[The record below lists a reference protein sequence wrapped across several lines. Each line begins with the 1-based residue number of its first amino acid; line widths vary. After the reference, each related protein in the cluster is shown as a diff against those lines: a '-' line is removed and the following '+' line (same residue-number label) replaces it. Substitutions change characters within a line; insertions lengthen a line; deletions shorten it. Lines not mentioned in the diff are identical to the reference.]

1 MTVIIPNWWP
11 NRSNSEFIKSDN
23 YNWHI
28 QKFGSTGK
36 KLLLIHGTGASSHS
50 WYPLIENLNLE
61 CEILCL
67 DLPGHGFTRALARQ
81 KKQLVIIV
89 DQISLLLRNIDFYP
103 NIIMGHSAGA
113 AVAYELAKK
122 IKTKPNTIAINAAFG
137 QFSGLA
143 GVAFPYFAKIA
154 SSTTIPARF
163 LSLLASK
170 EEIVRKLLAST
181 GSIIPELQ
189 VKCYQ
194 YLFSNTEHVDGTLQ
208 MMADWDLGYF
218 LDRLPEETAPIHFL
232 VGDKD
237 TTVPPHISKSWD
249 QSMPNSSLTQFNGLG
264 HLLHEE
270 SPSAVSSILENLP
283 SSFLSQ

>member
-61 CEILCL
+61 FEILCL
-67 DLPGHGFTRALARQ
+67 DLPGHGFTRALAKQ
-81 KKQLVIIV
+81 KKQLMTIV
-89 DQISLLLRNIDFYP
+89 DQIFLLLRNIDFYP

-122 IKTKPNTIAINAAFG
+122 IETKPNTIAINAAFG

-189 VKCYQ
+189 IKCYQ

>member
-61 CEILCL
+61 FEILCL
-67 DLPGHGFTRALARQ
+67 DLPGHGFTRALAKQ
-81 KKQLVIIV
+81 KKQLMTIV
-89 DQISLLLRNIDFYP
+89 DQIFLLLRNIDFYP

-122 IKTKPNTIAINAAFG
+122 IETKPNTIAINAAFG

-170 EEIVRKLLAST
+170 EEIVLKLLAST

-189 VKCYQ
+189 IKCYQ

-270 SPSAVSSILENLP
+270 SPSAVSSILENHP

>member
-67 DLPGHGFTRALARQ
+67 DLPGHGFTRAIARQ
-81 KKQLVIIV
+81 KKQLMIIV

-189 VKCYQ
+189 IKCYQ

>member
-1 MTVIIPNWWP
+1 
-11 NRSNSEFIKSDN
+11 
-23 YNWHI
+23 
-28 QKFGSTGK
+28 
-36 KLLLIHGTGASSHS
+36 
-50 WYPLIENLNLE
+50 
-61 CEILCL
+61 
-67 DLPGHGFTRALARQ
+67 
-81 KKQLVIIV
+81 
-89 DQISLLLRNIDFYP
+89 
-103 NIIMGHSAGA
+103 MGHSAGA

-189 VKCYQ
+189 IKCYQ

-232 VGDKD
+232 VGERIQLFRLTFLK
-237 TTVPPHISKSWD
+237 VGISRCPTRHL
-249 QSMPNSSLTQFNGLG
+249 PNSTG
-264 HLLHEE
+264 
-270 SPSAVSSILENLP
+270 
-283 SSFLSQ
+283 

>member
-81 KKQLVIIV
+81 KKQLMIIV

-189 VKCYQ
+189 IKCYQ

-249 QSMPNSSLTQFNGLG
+249 QSMPNSSLIQFNGLG

>member
-61 CEILCL
+61 FEILCL

-81 KKQLVIIV
+81 KKQLMIIV

-122 IKTKPNTIAINAAFG
+122 IETKPNTIAINAAFG

-189 VKCYQ
+189 IKCYQ

-208 MMADWDLGYF
+208 LMADWDLGYF

-270 SPSAVSSILENLP
+270 CPSTVSSVLENLP

>member
-81 KKQLVIIV
+81 KKQLMIIV
-89 DQISLLLRNIDFYP
+89 DQICLLLRNIDFYP

-122 IKTKPNTIAINAAFG
+122 IETKPNTIAINAAFG

>member
-11 NRSNSEFIKSDN
+11 SRSNSEFIKSDN

-61 CEILCL
+61 FEILCL

-122 IKTKPNTIAINAAFG
+122 IETKPNTIAINAAFG

-189 VKCYQ
+189 IKCYQ

-208 MMADWDLGYF
+208 LMADWDLGYF

-270 SPSAVSSILENLP
+270 SPSTVSSILENLP

>member
-81 KKQLVIIV
+81 KKQLMIIV

-122 IKTKPNTIAINAAFG
+122 IETKPNTIAINAAFG

-189 VKCYQ
+189 IKCYQ

-249 QSMPNSSLTQFNGLG
+249 QSMPNSTLTQFDGLG

-270 SPSAVSSILENLP
+270 SPSTVSSILENLP

>member
-36 KLLLIHGTGASSHS
+36 KLLLSHGTGASSHS
-50 WYPLIENLNLE
+50 WSPLIENLNLE
-61 CEILCL
+61 FEILCL
-67 DLPGHGFTRALARQ
+67 DLPGHGFTRALAGQ
-81 KKQLVIIV
+81 KKQLMIIV

-103 NIIMGHSAGA
+103 NIVMGHSAGA

-122 IKTKPNTIAINAAFG
+122 IETKPNTIAINAAFG

-181 GSIIPELQ
+181 GSIIPDLQ
-189 VKCYQ
+189 KKCYQ

-208 MMADWDLGYF
+208 LMADWDLGYF

-237 TTVPPHISKSWD
+237 TNVQPHISKSWD

-270 SPSAVSSILENLP
+270 SPSTVSTILENLP

>member
-61 CEILCL
+61 LEILCL

-122 IKTKPNTIAINAAFG
+122 IETKPNTIAINAAFG

-189 VKCYQ
+189 IKCYQ

-208 MMADWDLGYF
+208 LMADWDLGYF

-237 TTVPPHISKSWD
+237 TTVPPHISKGWD

-270 SPSAVSSILENLP
+270 SPSTVSSILENLP

>member
-81 KKQLVIIV
+81 KKQLMIIL

-189 VKCYQ
+189 IKCYQ

>member
-61 CEILCL
+61 FEILCL

-81 KKQLVIIV
+81 KKQLMIIV

-113 AVAYELAKK
+113 AIAYELAKK
-122 IKTKPNTIAINAAFG
+122 IETKPNTIAINAAFG

-189 VKCYQ
+189 IKCYQ

-208 MMADWDLGYF
+208 LMADWDLGYF

-270 SPSAVSSILENLP
+270 CPSNVSSVLENLP

>member
-61 CEILCL
+61 FEILCL
-67 DLPGHGFTRALARQ
+67 DLPGHGFTRALAGQ
-81 KKQLVIIV
+81 KKQLMIIV
-89 DQISLLLRNIDFYP
+89 DQISLLLRKIDFYP

-113 AVAYELAKK
+113 AIAYELAKK
-122 IKTKPNTIAINAAFG
+122 IETKPNTIAINAAFG

-189 VKCYQ
+189 IKCYQ

-208 MMADWDLGYF
+208 LMADWDLGYF

-270 SPSAVSSILENLP
+270 CPSTVSSVLENLP

>member
-1 MTVIIPNWWP
+1 
-11 NRSNSEFIKSDN
+11 
-23 YNWHI
+23 
-28 QKFGSTGK
+28 
-36 KLLLIHGTGASSHS
+36 
-50 WYPLIENLNLE
+50 
-61 CEILCL
+61 
-67 DLPGHGFTRALARQ
+67 
-81 KKQLVIIV
+81 
-89 DQISLLLRNIDFYP
+89 
-103 NIIMGHSAGA
+103 MGHSAGA

-189 VKCYQ
+189 IKCYQ

-270 SPSAVSSILENLP
+270 SPSTVSSILENLP

>member
-1 MTVIIPNWWP
+1 MTVIIPSWWP

-81 KKQLVIIV
+81 KKQLMIIV

-189 VKCYQ
+189 IKCYQ

-270 SPSAVSSILENLP
+270 SPSTVSSILENLP

>member
-1 MTVIIPNWWP
+1 VTVIIPNWWP

-61 CEILCL
+61 FEILCL

-122 IKTKPNTIAINAAFG
+122 IDTKPNTIAINAAFG

-189 VKCYQ
+189 IKCYQ

-208 MMADWDLGYF
+208 LMADWDLGYF

-237 TTVPPHISKSWD
+237 TTVPPHISKSWN

-270 SPSAVSSILENLP
+270 SPSTVSTILENLP

>member
-61 CEILCL
+61 FEILCL

-81 KKQLVIIV
+81 KKQLMIIV

-122 IKTKPNTIAINAAFG
+122 TETKPNTIAINAAFG

-270 SPSAVSSILENLP
+270 SPSTVSSILENLP

>member
-61 CEILCL
+61 FEILCL
-67 DLPGHGFTRALARQ
+67 DLPGHGFTRALAGQ
-81 KKQLVIIV
+81 KKQLMIIV
-89 DQISLLLRNIDFYP
+89 DQISLLLRKIDFYP

-113 AVAYELAKK
+113 AIAYELAKK
-122 IKTKPNTIAINAAFG
+122 IETKPNTIAINAAFG

-189 VKCYQ
+189 IKCYQ

-208 MMADWDLGYF
+208 LMADWDLGYF

-270 SPSAVSSILENLP
+270 CPSNVSSVLENLP

>member
-61 CEILCL
+61 FEILCL

-81 KKQLVIIV
+81 KKQLTIIV

-122 IKTKPNTIAINAAFG
+122 IETKPNTIAINAAFG

-189 VKCYQ
+189 IKCYQ

-208 MMADWDLGYF
+208 LMADWDLGYF

-270 SPSAVSSILENLP
+270 SPSTVSTILENLP

>member
-81 KKQLVIIV
+81 KKQLMIIV

-122 IKTKPNTIAINAAFG
+122 IETKPNTIAINAAFG

-189 VKCYQ
+189 IKCYQ

-237 TTVPPHISKSWD
+237 TTVPPHISTSWD

-270 SPSAVSSILENLP
+270 SPSTVSSILENLP

>member
-11 NRSNSEFIKSDN
+11 NRSNSEFIRSDN

-81 KKQLVIIV
+81 KKQLMIIV

-122 IKTKPNTIAINAAFG
+122 IETKPNTIAINAAFG

-189 VKCYQ
+189 IKCYQ

-208 MMADWDLGYF
+208 LMADWDLGYF

-270 SPSAVSSILENLP
+270 SPSTVSSILENLP

>member
-61 CEILCL
+61 FEILCL

-81 KKQLVIIV
+81 KKQLMIIV

-189 VKCYQ
+189 IQCYQ

-208 MMADWDLGYF
+208 LMADWDLGYF

>member
-61 CEILCL
+61 FEMLCL

-81 KKQLVIIV
+81 KKQLMIIV

-122 IKTKPNTIAINAAFG
+122 IETKPNTIAINAAFG

-270 SPSAVSSILENLP
+270 SPSTVSSILENLP

>member
-81 KKQLVIIV
+81 KKQLMIIV

-122 IKTKPNTIAINAAFG
+122 IETKPNTIAINAAFG

-189 VKCYQ
+189 IKCYQ

>member
-81 KKQLVIIV
+81 KKQLMIIV

-122 IKTKPNTIAINAAFG
+122 IETKPNTIAINAAFG

-189 VKCYQ
+189 IKCYQ

-270 SPSAVSSILENLP
+270 SPSTVSSILENLP

>member
-1 MTVIIPNWWP
+1 MTVIIPKWWP
-11 NRSNSEFIKSDN
+11 NRSNSEFIKSEN

-61 CEILCL
+61 FEILCL

-81 KKQLVIIV
+81 KKQL
-89 DQISLLLRNIDFYP
+89 D
-103 NIIMGHSAGA
+103 IIMGHSAGA

-122 IKTKPNTIAINAAFG
+122 IETKPNTIAINAAFG

-189 VKCYQ
+189 IKCYQ

-208 MMADWDLGYF
+208 LMADWDLGYF

-270 SPSAVSSILENLP
+270 SPSTVSTILENLP

>member
-1 MTVIIPNWWP
+1 VTVIIPNWWP

-81 KKQLVIIV
+81 KKQLMIIV

-122 IKTKPNTIAINAAFG
+122 IETKPNTIAINAAFG

-189 VKCYQ
+189 IKCYQ

-264 HLLHEE
+264 HLMHEE
-270 SPSAVSSILENLP
+270 SPSTVSSILENLP
-283 SSFLSQ
+283 SSFLSK

>member
-1 MTVIIPNWWP
+1 
-11 NRSNSEFIKSDN
+11 
-23 YNWHI
+23 
-28 QKFGSTGK
+28 
-36 KLLLIHGTGASSHS
+36 
-50 WYPLIENLNLE
+50 
-61 CEILCL
+61 
-67 DLPGHGFTRALARQ
+67 
-81 KKQLVIIV
+81 
-89 DQISLLLRNIDFYP
+89 
-103 NIIMGHSAGA
+103 MGHSAGA

-122 IKTKPNTIAINAAFG
+122 IETKPNTIAINAAFG

-189 VKCYQ
+189 IKCYQ
-194 YLFSNTEHVDGTLQ
+194 YLFSNTEHIDGTLQ
-208 MMADWDLGYF
+208 LMADWDLGYF

-270 SPSAVSSILENLP
+270 SPSTVSSILENLP

>member
-11 NRSNSEFIKSDN
+11 NRSNSEFIRSDN

-28 QKFGSTGK
+28 QKFGSTGQ

-61 CEILCL
+61 FEILCL

-122 IKTKPNTIAINAAFG
+122 IETKPNTIAINAAFG

-189 VKCYQ
+189 IKCYQ

-208 MMADWDLGYF
+208 LMADWDLGYF

-270 SPSAVSSILENLP
+270 SPSTVSTILENLP